1 MVRVIMEM
9 WEESRMTE
17 DEAGKVDL
25 NLKSHMENLDLIIQA
40 LESHRRFGRGRTN
53 TFVFWNVD

>member
-25 NLKSHMENLDLIIQA
+25 NLKFHVENLDLIIQA
-40 LESHRRFGRGRTN
+40 LESH
-53 TFVFWNVD
+53 